1 MSVKTYIV
9 TLKKFKILPTIITHT
24 ILHYH
29 YNSNAYLFRM
39 SLSRSLS
46 QRSQF
51 FSVRTSNRV
60 QQPTLTQVQCHCHR
74 ISLLELESFLS
85 TYIFSYSARHD
96 IQLAA
101 ATQMATNG
109 QSTHIYIYGHHNKYC
124 IVKDHLNHLAIFIKA
139 N

>member
-9 TLKKFKILPTIITHT
+9 ALKKFKILPTIITHT

-29 YNSNAYLFRM
+29 NNSNTYLFRM

-96 IQLAA
+96 IQLPIFWPPPHKWP
-101 ATQMATNG
+101 QMDNLHT
-109 QSTHIYIYGHHNKYC
+109 YIYTD
-124 IVKDHLNHLAIFIKA
+124 ITITTA
-139 N
+139 